1 MSVTFPADVEAAIRR
16 MVESGRYS
24 DSVAVVREAVQTLEE
39 IERQRADLRAKIQIG
54 IDQADR
60 GELVE
65 WTPELR
71 EQIRQSAR
79 RRAQL
84 GERPN
89 PDVCP

>member
-1 MSVTFPADVEAAIRR
+1 MSLTYPADVEASIRR
-16 MVESGRYS
+16 MVENGRFS
-24 DSVAVVREAVQTLEE
+24 DSSAALREAVRLLEE
-39 IERQRADLRAKIQIG
+39 SERRRDALRAALQIG
-54 IDQADR
+54 IDQIDR

-71 EQIRQSAR
+71 EETRQSAR

-84 GERPN
+84 GEQPH